1 MYKYIAYDAKKRK
14 KSGVIIADDMD
25 DALHKLREKGLV
37 PVRLNNAD
45 TKPGESDS
53 IWEKDFHIKSIYKI
67 QIKKAKLAVLLK
79 QLSIMLKAGV
89 SVIFAIQVIIDGEK
103 DKTIKQIFTEIEN
116 DLQTGISLSQ
126 AMSKFKAFSDVLISV
141 IEAGELNGRLDEA
154 FELVS
159 TMIEKENAMAGKV
172 KSAMMYPAFLS
183 VLTIAVV
190 IIINTVVLPAFIGM
204 YEQFDSE
211 LPVVTRL
218 MMSISDFL
226 INYWPYLIAF
236 IAALIV
242 AYRLLLKKSVLFSI
256 GKDRLLLK
264 IPVVGALMKKSF
276 MARFTRIMSSLVSA
290 GVNIISALESA
301 QKVIASE
308 YVRFFIARTIS
319 HIRLG
324 SPINEAMKR
333 YSFFDPL
340 LISMIRVGEETG
352 MLNEALENIANLYEN
367 QTDEA
372 TKRFT
377 SVIEPVMTVIMALVI
392 GFVIVSAIMPMF
404 NMYSIVGG

>member
-172 KSAMMYPAFLS
+172 KSAMMYPLS
-183 VLTIAVV
+183 
-190 IIINTVVLPAFIGM
+190 
-204 YEQFDSE
+204 
-211 LPVVTRL
+211 
-218 MMSISDFL
+218 
-226 INYWPYLIAF
+226 
-236 IAALIV
+236 
-242 AYRLLLKKSVLFSI
+242 
-256 GKDRLLLK
+256 
-264 IPVVGALMKKSF
+264 
-276 MARFTRIMSSLVSA
+276 SA
-290 GVNIISALESA
+290 C
-301 QKVIASE
+301 
-308 YVRFFIARTIS
+308 
-319 HIRLG
+319 
-324 SPINEAMKR
+324 
-333 YSFFDPL
+333 
-340 LISMIRVGEETG
+340 
-352 MLNEALENIANLYEN
+352 
-367 QTDEA
+367 
-372 TKRFT
+372 
-377 SVIEPVMTVIMALVI
+377 
-392 GFVIVSAIMPMF
+392 
-404 NMYSIVGG
+404 